1 MENRKYLVKKT
12 VYVDALGKSYD
23 YPRNTML
30 KFFDNRK
37 DAEIAALKH
46 SGQVVEVRDFI
57 KKSRRN
63 QGWLRN
69 ERNKRD

>member
-37 DAEIAALKH
+37 DAEIAALKY

-63 QGWLRN
+63 QGWMR
-69 ERNKRD
+69 R